1 MPFLRPILLTFIFQ
15 SMMVFN
21 FSTDSDISNWR
32 ILDDVVMGGRSD
44 GNFKVNSD
52 GYGEYYGDVSL
63 KNNGGFSSL
72 RYYFET
78 RKTED
83 YSKFVLRIKGDGK
96 AYQFRV
102 KDDSSN
108 RYSFIFEFE
117 TTGDWQTVT
126 IPFSE
131 MYASFRGYRVDIPNY
146 KGNQMEEIAF
156 LIGNKKEESFKILI
170 DSISLK

>member
-1 MPFLRPILLTFIFQ
+1 MPFLKPILLTFIFQ